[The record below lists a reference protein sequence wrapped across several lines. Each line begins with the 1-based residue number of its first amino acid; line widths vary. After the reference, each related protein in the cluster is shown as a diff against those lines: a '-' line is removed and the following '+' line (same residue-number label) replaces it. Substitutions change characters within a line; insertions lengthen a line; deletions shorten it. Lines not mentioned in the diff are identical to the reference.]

1 MVETDI
7 HHPTDA
13 SLLNDCVR
21 VLDRLMQGCK
31 EESPGMRFEYHRR
44 TKRVKK
50 RAFQIALTKGKDA
63 KAKRISIYRELLP
76 LCQEVLGM
84 SRACLSELE
93 SMRESCGLDF
103 LASSFIE
110 SFKEYLP
117 LTGQVIEQCRRR
129 VIEGEKVP
137 ADQKVVSIFEPHTD
151 IICRGKSMSPTEFGH
166 KLSLSTGSSGLVT
179 RYQVCEG
186 NPSDGDLLPGILDK
200 HLEQFG
206 RGPGAFAGD
215 RRFYSEENEKLAS
228 SEPYHVEYVSIPKPG
243 RRTPKRKAHESEKW
257 FKLLQ
262 RFRAGIEG
270 VLSCLLRA
278 LGLTRCLWKGWE
290 SFCSYVGLSVVTFN
304 LRKLA
309 ALL

>member
-1 MVETDI
+1 VVETDI

-13 SLLNDCVR
+13 RLLNDCVR

-31 EESPGMRFEYHRR
+31 QEYPEMRFEYRRR

-50 RAFQIALTKGKDA
+50 RAFQIALTKGKNA
-63 KAKRISIYRELLP
+63 KKKRLRAYRDLLKISR
-76 LCQEVLGM
+76 EVLAMAG
-84 SRACLSELE
+84 ACLSELE
-93 SMRESCGLDF
+93 SMRDSRGLDF
-103 LASSFIE
+103 LGSSFIE
-110 SFKEYLP
+110 SFKEYIP
-117 LTGQVIEQCRRR
+117 LAVQVIEQCRRR

-151 IICRGKSMSPTEFGH
+151 IIRRGKTQSPTEFGH

-179 RYQVCEG
+179 QYKVCQG
-186 NPSDGDLLPGILDK
+186 NPGDGDLLPGILDK
-200 HLEQFG
+200 HVDQFG
-206 RGPGAFAGD
+206 RGPGGFAGD
-215 RRFYSEENEKLAS
+215 RRFYSEKNEKLAG
-228 SEPYHVEYVSIPKPG
+228 SEPYNVEYFSVPKPG

-257 FKLLQ
+257 FKILQ

-270 VLSCLLRA
+270 ILSCLLRA

>member
-1 MVETDI
+1 
-7 HHPTDA
+7 
-13 SLLNDCVR
+13 
-21 VLDRLMQGCK
+21 
-31 EESPGMRFEYHRR
+31 MRFEYHRR

-76 LCQEVLGM
+76 LCQEVLEMAG
-84 SRACLSELE
+84 ACLSELE
-93 SMRESCGLDF
+93 SMRESRGLDF

-117 LTGQVIEQCRRR
+117 RTGQVIEQCRRR

-137 ADQKVVSIFEPHTD
+137 ADEKIVSIFEPHTD
-151 IICRGKSMSPTEFGH
+151 IIRRGKSMSPTEFGH

-179 RYQVCEG
+179 QYQVCQG

-243 RRTPKRKAHESEKW
+243 RRTPKRKAHESERW

-262 RFRAGIEG
+262 RFRAGMRG
-270 VLSCLLRA
+270 SSPV
-278 LGLTRCLWKGWE
+278 
-290 SFCSYVGLSVVTFN
+290 CSAPWV
-304 LRKLA
+304 
-309 ALL
+309 